1 MSFYQIEQFRIQL
14 DDSSYM
20 RINYEHLQEN
30 FDRRDSTNTLV
41 GEDYEASSTLSS
53 PLKQKVLELTDA
65 NNVFVTKSIKPAAP
79 SATVCVIGVGYVGE
93 TLVRDFGRH
102 YSTIGFDISA
112 NRIAAV
118 KSKFTGQQNVELTN
132 LPSDLARATHFLVS
146 VPTLLNADNTID
158 TKPLC
163 SALATITKFAR
174 PGSTIVIESSVC
186 IGMTRKLLAP
196 YQNEYHCGMSPERV
210 DPGRISPAPT
220 SIPKIVSGLTPT
232 ALGHIQELYSAVFDN
247 IVPVSTPEVAEA
259 TKLYENC
266 FRMVNIAYVNEISD
280 ALESHKI
287 DVKEV
292 MKAAGTKPFGFM
304 PFSPGLG
311 VGGNCIPINPYYL
324 KVNCHLPVLETS
336 SELMAKRPAKLANQ
350 FFSLVLQNSDGLSSL
365 EVSRPRILVVGLG
378 FKPGQSSIVESPG
391 VAFAKELEQLS
402 CASLDYYDPLVAQTT
417 VPFITEMD
425 RSNWDVAKIQQ
436 NYDGVAVCVKQTG
449 IDFNV
454 LETVGNVIVK
464 WY

>member
-1 MSFYQIEQFRIQL
+1 MSFYQNEYFQIQL
-14 DDSSYM
+14 EDPSSI
-20 RINYEHLQEN
+20 RVNYNHLQEN
-30 FDRRDSTNTLV
+30 FDRRDSTNTLI
-41 GEDYEASSTLSS
+41 GEDSDNSSTLSI
-53 PLKQKVLELTDA
+53 PLKPKVLELTDA
-65 NNVFVTKSIKPAAP
+65 NNIFVTKTIKPAAP

-232 ALGHIQELYSAVFDN
+232 ALNHIQELYGAVFDN

-280 ALESHKI
+280 ALESHNI
-287 DVKEV
+287 NVKEV

-336 SELMAKRPAKLANQ
+336 STLMAKRPAKLAKQ
-350 FFSLVLQNSDGLSSL
+350 FFALVCGNL
-365 EVSRPRILVVGLG
+365 EGQSALKVCQPRILVVGLG

-391 VAFAKELEQLS
+391 VAFAKELEHLD
-402 CASLDYYDPLVAQTT
+402 CASLDYYDPLVAPTA
-417 VPFITEMD
+417 VPFIKEMD
-425 RSNWDVAKIQQ
+425 SCNWNEAGIQQ
-436 NYDGVAVCVKQTG
+436 NYDGVAVCVRQTG
-449 IDFNV
+449 IDFDV
-454 LETVGNVIVK
+454 LETVSNTMIK